1 LWVFDEP
8 TVTHG
13 YNWGVDK
20 RKPSAHRHHRVAKFT
35 TYTKGTRAIRHT
47 TFVTLGID
55 AHLWYGRISGRLVA
69 NWDRASQLCPQ
80 GSLV

>member
-1 LWVFDEP
+1 MWVFDEP

-55 AHLWYGRISGRLVA
+55 AHLWYGIESQVDSLPIGIEQA
-69 NWDRASQLCPQ
+69 NCVLKA
-80 GSLV
+80 V